1 MDDLRNTAQLV
12 EFDSTAGGSI
22 GTVISR
28 AEIAEAAARDEYPAT
43 LLLDLDRV
51 EVEDG
56 GEVIAHA
63 RLALDFDKG
72 SLEQLLASTDEPELG
87 LLFNERELS
96 RAFDDVEAQGLKQ
109 RAAVLAVAIT
119 AAGAA
124 TTPAFARIAPDVGGM
139 GTSQSVGNT
148 ATQTGGQSAPTQ
160 LTRDQ
165 QIANA
170 QAQSSATQGGTAV
183 SSEATSTGGGMSSGE
198 IAAIAGVGAVLIS
211 AAGFGVTRR
220 RVPPVLPA

>member
-12 EFDSTAGGSI
+12 EFDPAAGGSI

-87 LLFNERELS
+87 LLFNQRELA

-170 QAQSSATQGGTAV
+170 QATQAQSSTAV
-183 SSEATSTGGGMSSGE
+183 SSEATSSGGGMSSGE